1 MGNDKR
7 SQIFTLSRYAG
18 ILRRC
23 LKENAM
29 SAQKPG
35 LHPRNRHHSRYDL
48 ATLCQVNPEL
58 RQFLTL
64 TPAGEQSV
72 DFANPLAV
80 KALNKALLAH
90 FYAVANWDI
99 PDGFLCPP
107 VPGRADYIHH
117 LADLLAEASG
127 TIPANASILD
137 IGVGANCIYPL
148 IGVHEYGWRFTGSE
162 TSSQALSSA
171 QAIISAN
178 PGLNRAI
185 RLRRQKESGA
195 IFNGII
201 HKNEQYDATL
211 CNPPFYDSAAAARAG
226 SERKRRN
233 LGLNKDDALNFGG
246 QQQELWCEG
255 GEVAFIK
262 KMIEE
267 SKGFAKQV
275 MWFTSLVSRGENL
288 PPLYR
293 ALTDVGAVKVVKKEM
308 AQGQKQSRFIAWTF
322 MNDEQ
327 RRRFVNRQR

>member
-1 MGNDKR
+1 M
-7 SQIFTLSRYAG
+7 AP
-18 ILRRC
+18 
-23 LKENAM
+23 
-29 SAQKPG
+29 QKPG

-48 ATLCQVNPEL
+48 TALCKVTPEL
-58 RQFLTL
+58 TQFLTR

-72 DFANPLAV
+72 DFANPQAV

-90 FYAVANWDI
+90 YYGVANWDI

-117 LADLLAEASG
+117 LADLLAETTGSVPSSA
-127 TIPANASILD
+127 TLLD

-162 TSSQALSSA
+162 TNDRAFASA
-171 QAIISAN
+171 QAIINGN
-178 PGLNRAI
+178 PGLTRAI
-185 RLRRQKESGA
+185 RLRRQKTASA
-195 IFNGII
+195 VFNGII

-211 CNPPFYDSAAAARAG
+211 CNPPFHDSAAAARAG

-233 LGLNKDDALNFGG
+233 LGQDKDDALNFGG

-262 KMIEE
+262 TMIAE
-267 SKGFAKQV
+267 SRAFGPQV
-275 MWFTSLVSRGENL
+275 MWFTTLVSRGENL

-293 ALTDVGAVKVVKKEM
+293 ALTDVGAVRVVKKEM
-308 AQGQKQSRFIAWTF
+308 AQGNKQSRFIAWTF
-322 MNDEQ
+322 MDDDQ
-327 RRRFVNRQR
+327 RRRFNARQR

>member
-1 MGNDKR
+1 
-7 SQIFTLSRYAG
+7 
-18 ILRRC
+18 
-23 LKENAM
+23 M

-35 LHPRNRHHSRYDL
+35 LHPRNRHHHCYDL
-48 ATLCQVNPEL
+48 ATLCQVTPEL
-58 RQFLTL
+58 AQFLTR

-80 KALNKALLAH
+80 KALNKALLAY
-90 FYAVANWDI
+90 FYQVANWDI
-99 PDGFLCPP
+99 PEGFLCPP

-117 LADLLAEASG
+117 LADLLGETTGA
-127 TIPANASILD
+127 IPADASVLD
-137 IGVGANCIYPL
+137 VGTGANCIYPL

-162 TSSQALSSA
+162 VHAQALASA
-171 QAIISAN
+171 QAIISGN
-178 PGLNRAI
+178 PGLTRSI
-185 RLRRQKESGA
+185 RLRRQKDPAA

-211 CNPPFYDSAAAARAG
+211 CNPPFHDSAASARAG

-233 LGLNKDDALNFGG
+233 LGQDKNDALNFGG

-262 KMIEE
+262 TMIAE
-267 SKGFAKQV
+267 SQAFGRQV
-275 MWFTSLVSRGENL
+275 MWFTTLVSRGENL

-322 MNDEQ
+322 MDDDQ
-327 RRRFVNRQR
+327 RRRFMARKR

>member
-1 MGNDKR
+1 
-7 SQIFTLSRYAG
+7 
-18 ILRRC
+18 
-23 LKENAM
+23 
-29 SAQKPG
+29 
-35 LHPRNRHHSRYDL
+35 
-48 ATLCQVNPEL
+48 
-58 RQFLTL
+58 
-64 TPAGEQSV
+64 
-72 DFANPLAV
+72 
-80 KALNKALLAH
+80 
-90 FYAVANWDI
+90 
-99 PDGFLCPP
+99 
-107 VPGRADYIHH
+107 
-117 LADLLAEASG
+117 
-127 TIPANASILD
+127 
-137 IGVGANCIYPL
+137 
-148 IGVHEYGWRFTGSE
+148 
-162 TSSQALSSA
+162 SA

-211 CNPPFYDSAAAARAG
+211 CNPPFHNSATAARAG

>member
-1 MGNDKR
+1 
-7 SQIFTLSRYAG
+7 
-18 ILRRC
+18 
-23 LKENAM
+23 M

-162 TSSQALSSA
+162 TSSQALSSV

-211 CNPPFYDSAAAARAG
+211 CNPPFHDSAAAARAG

-293 ALTDVGAVKVVKKEM
+293 ALTDVGAVKVVKKRWPR
-308 AQGQKQSRFIAWTF
+308 GKSRVALLHGPL
-322 MNDEQ
+322 
-327 RRRFVNRQR
+327 